1 MIMSRKI
8 IYGYGI
14 SQEQRKIN
22 NKIYNEL
29 YPLFK
34 YAKNN
39 DYSNEDL
46 SKYVIFSDLGY
57 GYANH
62 SYRIHS
68 NPYNLSDDE
77 IALVLDGGN
86 LCFGYRRNGD
96 VFTIYID

>member
-1 MIMSRKI
+1 MSRKI

-14 SQEQRKIN
+14 SQEQREIN

-34 YAKNN
+34 YVKNN

-46 SKYVIFSDLGY
+46 SKYVIFSDLGC

-62 SYRIHS
+62 RYCVHS

-86 LCFGYRRNGD
+86 LCFGYRRIGD
-96 VFTIYID
+96 VFTIYTD

>member
-1 MIMSRKI
+1 MSREI
-8 IYGYGI
+8 IYGCGI
-14 SQEQRKIN
+14 TQEQREIN

-29 YPLFK
+29 YPMFK

-46 SKYVIFSDLGY
+46 SKYVVFSGLGY

-62 SYRIHS
+62 SYRVHS

-96 VFTIYID
+96 VFTIYTD

>member
-1 MIMSRKI
+1 MNMSRKI
-8 IYGYGI
+8 IYAYGI
-14 SQEQRKIN
+14 SQEQREIN

-39 DYSNEDL
+39 NYNNEDL
-46 SKYVIFSDLGY
+46 SKYVVFSDLGY

-62 SYRIHS
+62 SYRVHS

>member
-1 MIMSRKI
+1 MSRKI
-8 IYGYGI
+8 IYGCGI
-14 SQEQRKIN
+14 SQEQREIN

-29 YPLFK
+29 YPMFK
-34 YAKNN
+34 YVKNN

-46 SKYVIFSDLGY
+46 SKYVAFSDLGY

-96 VFTIYID
+96 IFTIYID

>member
-1 MIMSRKI
+1 MSREI
-8 IYGYGI
+8 IYGCGI
-14 SQEQRKIN
+14 TQEQREIN

-29 YPLFK
+29 YPMFK

-46 SKYVIFSDLGY
+46 SKYVVFSDLGY

-62 SYRIHS
+62 NYRIHS

-77 IALVLDGGN
+77 IALVLDSGN

>member
-1 MIMSRKI
+1 MSSEI
-8 IYGYGI
+8 IYGCGI
-14 SQEQRKIN
+14 TQEQREIN

-29 YPLFK
+29 YPMFK

-46 SKYVIFSDLGY
+46 SKYVVFSDLGY

-96 VFTIYID
+96 IFTIYID

>member
-1 MIMSRKI
+1 MSRKI

-14 SQEQRKIN
+14 SQEQREIN

-29 YPLFK
+29 YPMFK

-46 SKYVIFSDLGY
+46 SKYVVFSDLGY
-57 GYANH
+57 DYANH
-62 SYRIHS
+62 SYRVHS

-96 VFTIYID
+96 IFTIYID

>member
-1 MIMSRKI
+1 MSRKI
-8 IYGYGI
+8 IYGFGI
-14 SQEQRKIN
+14 SQEQREIN

-46 SKYVIFSDLGY
+46 SKYVVFSGLGY

-77 IALVLDGGN
+77 IALVLDRGN

-96 VFTIYID
+96 IFTIYID

>member
-8 IYGYGI
+8 IYGCGI
-14 SQEQRKIN
+14 SQEQREIN

-29 YPLFK
+29 YPMFK

-46 SKYVIFSDLGY
+46 SKYVVFSGLGY

-77 IALVLDGGN
+77 IALVLDRGN

>member
-1 MIMSRKI
+1 MSRKI
-8 IYGYGI
+8 IYGCGI
-14 SQEQRKIN
+14 TQEQREIN

-29 YPLFK
+29 YPMFK

-46 SKYVIFSDLGY
+46 SKYVVFSGLGY

-96 VFTIYID
+96 VFTIHTD

>member
-1 MIMSRKI
+1 MSREI
-8 IYGYGI
+8 IYGCGI
-14 SQEQRKIN
+14 TQDQKEIN
-22 NKIYNEL
+22 NKIYQEL
-29 YPLFK
+29 QPLFK
-34 YAKNN
+34 SVSNYNYN
-39 DYSNEDL
+39 DEDSN
-46 SKYVIFSDLGY
+46 KYVLYSDLGF

-77 IALVLDGGN
+77 IALVLDRGN

>member
-1 MIMSRKI
+1 MSRKI

-14 SQEQRKIN
+14 SQEQREIN

-29 YPLFK
+29 YPMFK

-46 SKYVIFSDLGY
+46 SKYVVFSGLGY

-86 LCFGYRRNGD
+86 LCFGYRRSGD

>member
-1 MIMSRKI
+1 MSRKI
-8 IYGYGI
+8 IYGCGI
-14 SQEQRKIN
+14 SQEQREIN

-29 YPLFK
+29 YPMFK
-34 YAKNN
+34 YVKNN

-46 SKYVIFSDLGY
+46 SKYVVFSGLGY

-62 SYRIHS
+62 SYRVHS
-68 NPYNLSDDE
+68 NPHNLSDDE

>member
-1 MIMSRKI
+1 MSRKI
-8 IYGYGI
+8 IYGCGI
-14 SQEQRKIN
+14 TQEQREIN

-29 YPLFK
+29 YSMFK

-39 DYSNEDL
+39 GYSNEDL
-46 SKYVIFSDLGY
+46 SKYVVFSDLGY

-62 SYRIHS
+62 RYRVHS

-96 VFTIYID
+96 IFTIYTD

>member
-1 MIMSRKI
+1 MSRKI

-14 SQEQRKIN
+14 SQEQREIN

-46 SKYVIFSDLGY
+46 YKYVVFSDLGY

-86 LCFGYRRNGD
+86 LCFGYRRIGD

>member
-1 MIMSRKI
+1 MSREI
-8 IYGYGI
+8 IYGCGI
-14 SQEQRKIN
+14 SREQSEINDKTYQELKPMFKSVSN
-22 NKIYNEL
+22 YNYNKE
-29 YPLFK
+29 
-34 YAKNN
+34 
-39 DYSNEDL
+39 DSN
-46 SKYVIFSDLGY
+46 KYVLYSDLGF

-77 IALVLDGGN
+77 IALVLDRGN

>member
-1 MIMSRKI
+1 MSRKI
-8 IYGYGI
+8 IYGCGI
-14 SQEQRKIN
+14 TQEQREIN

-29 YPLFK
+29 YPMFK

-39 DYSNEDL
+39 GYSNEDL
-46 SKYVIFSDLGY
+46 SKYVVFSDLGY

-62 SYRIHS
+62 RYRVHS

-96 VFTIYID
+96 IFTIYTD

>member
-1 MIMSRKI
+1 MSRKI

-14 SQEQRKIN
+14 SQEQREIN

-29 YPLFK
+29 YPMFK

-46 SKYVIFSDLGY
+46 SKYVVFSGLGY

-62 SYRIHS
+62 SYRVHS

-86 LCFGYRRNGD
+86 LCFGYRRSGD

>member
-1 MIMSRKI
+1 MSRKI

-14 SQEQRKIN
+14 SQEQREIN

-46 SKYVIFSDLGY
+46 SKYVVFSGLGY